1 MAHYKP
7 GEAPPRKPGGI
18 IVVSGMPSVG
28 KTLFG
33 IRTEDVEQRLYM
45 ANYDRNASHLIVNY
59 KGTGGVE
66 YEEFTAMHKQEA
78 QACLDRM
85 DNLMATAMA
94 GGSGVF
100 LLDNGAAWWDVV
112 KLAKHKD
119 SNTRIPRDFAEANTY
134 ARSFMLNAEKS
145 GLWFL
150 ITAPPREIWTGAKT
164 STGLYEADGWK
175 HQDFHTMAEIWLFTN
190 RKVGAEP
197 QPVSSGTEVGDLELP
212 KDETTLEF
220 KAQIR
225 LAKRRPSIEGMIMKD
240 PTLAK
245 MLRAMKEID

>member
-1 MAHYKP
+1 MP
-7 GEAPPRKPGGI
+7 G
-18 IVVSGMPSVG
+18 VG

-45 ANYDRNASHLIVNY
+45 ANYDRNASHLIAQY
-59 KGTGGVE
+59 KGSGGVE

-85 DNLMATAMA
+85 DNLMAIAMA

-100 LLDNGAAWWDVV
+100 LLDNGAAWWDIV

-119 SNTRIPRDFAEANTY
+119 ANTRIPREFAEANTY
-134 ARSFMLNAEKS
+134 ARGFMLNAEKS

-175 HQDFHTMAEIWLFTN
+175 HQDFHTMAEIWLYTN
-190 RKVGAEP
+190 RKVGADP
-197 QPVSSGTEVGDLELP
+197 QPVGSGTMVGELELP
-212 KDETTLEF
+212 ANEEPLEF
-220 KAQIR
+220 KGKIM
-225 LAKRRPSIEGMIMKD
+225 LAKRRPTVEGLIMKD

-245 MLRAMKEID
+245 LLRAMKEIE